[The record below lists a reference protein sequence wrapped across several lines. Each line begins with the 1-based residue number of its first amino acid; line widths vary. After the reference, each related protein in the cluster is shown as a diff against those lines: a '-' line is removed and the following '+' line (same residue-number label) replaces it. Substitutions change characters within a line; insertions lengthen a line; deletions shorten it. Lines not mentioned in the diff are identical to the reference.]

1 MSDTEILDAPAK
13 VAEYRP
19 VDAGLAQLRTK
30 LAGVQ
35 FDVTTTAGDKAA
47 RAARQECVKLR
58 TTVEATRKELKAPL
72 LARAKLLDDEAK
84 RITAAVLEIEEPID
98 AQIKAEEQRKAAI
111 KAEQERLERER
122 QEAIQQRIWM
132 LGQYAVSAAGLPSAK
147 IAAMRET
154 LAAEPISTELYAHR
168 AGEAMALQAEVA
180 AKLEQM
186 HAAALAQ
193 EQEAARLAA
202 ERAELERQRQEQEAA
217 ARAERE
223 AEAARLRAEREALEQ
238 ARREEEARQAAARA
252 EEQRRQEQAAAEL
265 RRQQDE
271 IECQRREFEEQ
282 QAAARRAEQERLDT
296 IARAEREKA
305 AAEARALREKEE
317 AERAAAARREAE
329 QFALRGPGD
338 AEIVRVL
345 AEHYDVLP
353 GDVIGWLRNF
363 NPDTAAVVDAD
374 LAA

>member
-19 VDAGLAQLRTK
+19 VDAGLAELRTR

-84 RITAAVLEIEEPID
+84 RITAAVLQIEEPID

-111 KAEQERLERER
+111 KAEQERIERER
-122 QEAIQQRIWM
+122 QEAIQGRITLLAGYPAAAVGLASAEVNVLRQR
-132 LGQYAVSAAGLPSAK
+132 V
-147 IAAMRET
+147 
-154 LAAEPISTELYAHR
+154 AEMPITTELYGHR
-168 AGEAMALQAEVA
+168 AGEAMVLQAEVA

-186 HAAALAQ
+186 HAATLAQ
-193 EQEAARLAA
+193 EQKAARLAA
-202 ERAELERQRQEQEAA
+202 ERAELERQRQEREAA

-223 AEAARLRAEREALEQ
+223 AEAARLRAEREALER

-252 EEQRRQEQAAAEL
+252 EEQRRQEEAAAEL
-265 RRQQDE
+265 RRQQEE
-271 IECQRREFEEQ
+271 IDRQRREFEAQ
-282 QAAARRAEQERLDT
+282 QEAARRAEQEK
-296 IARAEREKA
+296 AE
-305 AAEARALREKEE
+305 AEARAQREKEE
-317 AERAAAARREAE
+317 AERAAAAAAERERLAEAARREAAH
-329 QFALRGPGD
+329 FAENGPGN

-345 AEHYDVLP
+345 AEHYDVEPVHVLT
-353 GDVIGWLRNF
+353 WLAKF
-363 NPDTAAVVDAD
+363 TNPDMAD